1 MSDRSDLA
9 RRRLP
14 PCRRWL
20 RRMRAGALLGAVPLL
35 AGCAAGPDYVPPAP
49 PSDTGFLPS
58 PAAFPPAGR
67 GDGTQHSQT
76 GAAVPER
83 WWSAFAS
90 PRLDDTVAQAIAGSP
105 TLDTARATLAQAQQA
120 ILAARGGLFPQA
132 DITASGERARTGV
145 DGAAH
150 AVRNL
155 LTVGPTVSYDLDLFG
170 RVRRQVE
177 QQTALA
183 EFQRD
188 ALAAVYL
195 ALTGNTVTQALTA
208 ASARE
213 QMAAVDDVVAVD
225 RHNVELVRIEREVG
239 KASDSDVLAARSQ
252 LASDLALAPPL
263 AQQLSAAEDA
273 LAILVGQTPARWQAP
288 RFDFGTIALPL
299 DIPVSLPS
307 AWVQARP
314 DIRAAQAQL
323 HAASAAIGV
332 ATAQLYPD
340 VTLSAS
346 WTQAASAMGP
356 LFESANRLWSVAAAL
371 TAPVFHGGTL
381 KAQQR
386 EAIDAF
392 DAQLGT
398 YRQTVLTA
406 FGQVTDTLR
415 ALEHDAD
422 ALAAQREALDTA
434 KASLDLEQE
443 SYRVGIASLVDVLQ
457 AQRLY
462 AQARVG
468 YARAKGQRY
477 VDTAQLYVAMGGDA
491 HAWTQ
496 RDAGQGEPA
505 AGAGR
510 DSLRPDAG
518 RARGEDR

>member
-1 MSDRSDLA
+1 MSDGFGVSRHSA
-9 RRRLP
+9 AA
-14 PCRRWL
+14 CRGWQRCL
-20 RRMRAGALLGAVPLL
+20 SPAVLLGAIATL
-35 AGCAAGPDYVPPAP
+35 AGCAAGPDYVSPAP
-49 PSDTGFLPS
+49 PLDPRFLPS
-58 PAAFPPAGR
+58 PAAFPPAG
-67 GDGTQHSQT
+67 GDDGTQHAQA

-83 WWSAFAS
+83 WWTAFAS
-90 PRLDDTVAQAIAGSP
+90 PQLDDTVSEAIADSP
-105 TLDTARATLAQAQQA
+105 TLDTARATLEQAQQA
-120 ILAARGGLFPQA
+120 ILAARGGLFPQVDVA
-132 DITASGERARTGV
+132 ASGKHARTSI
-145 DGAAH
+145 GADESVH
-150 AVRNL
+150 TIGNL
-155 LTVGPTVSYDLDLFG
+155 LAVGPTVSYDLDLSG

-183 EFQRD
+183 EYQRD
-188 ALAAVYL
+188 ALAAAYL

-213 QMAAVDDVVAVD
+213 QIAAVDDIVAVD
-225 RHNVELVRIEREVG
+225 RHNVELVEIERVVG

-273 LAILVGQTPARWQAP
+273 LAILVGKTPARWQAP
-288 RFDFGTIALPL
+288 RFDFGMIALPL
-299 DIPVSLPS
+299 EVPVSLPS
-307 AWVQARP
+307 AWLKARP

-356 LFESANRLWSVAAAL
+356 LFEPASRLWSVAAAL
-371 TAPVFHGGTL
+371 TVPLFHGGTL

-392 DAQLGT
+392 DAQLGS

-406 FGQVTDTLR
+406 FGQVADTLR

-443 SYRVGIASLVDVLQ
+443 SYRVGTASLVDVLQ

-468 YARAKGQRY
+468 YAKAKGLRY

-491 HAWTQ
+491 HAWAD
-496 RDAGQGEPA
+496 RDAGHREPT
-505 AGAGR
+505 
-510 DSLRPDAG
+510 SDAG
-518 RARGEDR
+518 RPLDRRHAGGGE

>member
-1 MSDRSDLA
+1 MLCAISA
-9 RRRLP
+9 F
-14 PCRRWL
+14 
-20 RRMRAGALLGAVPLL
+20 
-35 AGCAAGPDYVPPAP
+35 AGCAVGPDYVPPAP
-49 PSDTGFLPS
+49 PPDTGFLPS

-67 GDGTQHSQT
+67 GDGTQHAQT

-83 WWSAFAS
+83 WWTAFAS
-90 PRLDDTVAQAIAGSP
+90 PQLDDTVAQAIAGSP

-120 ILAARGGLFPQA
+120 IIAVRGGLFPQA
-132 DITASGERARTGV
+132 DVAASGERARTGV
-145 DGAAH
+145 GAGGSAH
-150 AVRNL
+150 AVGNL

-183 EFQRD
+183 ESQRD
-188 ALAAVYL
+188 ALAAAYL

-208 ASARE
+208 AGARE
-213 QMAAVDDVVAVD
+213 QMAAVDDIVAVD
-225 RHNVELVRIEREVG
+225 RRNVELVGIEREVG
-239 KASDSDVLAARSQ
+239 RASDSDVLAARSQ

-263 AQQLSAAEDA
+263 EQQLSAAEDA
-273 LAILVGQTPARWQAP
+273 LAILVGKTPARWQAP

-299 DIPVSLPS
+299 DVPVSLPS
-307 AWVQARP
+307 AWLKARP
-314 DIRAAQAQL
+314 DIRTAQAQL

-371 TAPVFHGGTL
+371 TAPVLHGGTL

-398 YRQTVLTA
+398 YRQTVLAA
-406 FGQVTDTLR
+406 FGQVADTLR
-415 ALEHDAD
+415 ALQHDAD

-443 SYRVGIASLVDVLQ
+443 SYRVGAASLIDVLQ

-468 YARAKGQRY
+468 YAKAKGQRY

-491 HAWTQ
+491 HAWAQ
-496 RDAGQGEPA
+496 RDAGRREPA
-505 AGAGR
+505 THAGR
-510 DSLRPDAG
+510 EPVGPDAG
-518 RARGEDR
+518 GEREMGR